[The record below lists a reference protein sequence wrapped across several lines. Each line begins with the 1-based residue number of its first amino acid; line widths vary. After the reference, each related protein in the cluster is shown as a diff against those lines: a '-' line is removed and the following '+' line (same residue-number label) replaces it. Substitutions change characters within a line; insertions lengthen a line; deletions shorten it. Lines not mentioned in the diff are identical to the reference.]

1 MKKIVAAVVAAL
13 LVAIA
18 VPVLAASSDDSNT
31 CSVRSCWENNAD
43 CNNGAYCQ
51 NDRSYCR
58 DNRTYCYN
66 DRGQR
71 GYRGGCGAGYYCG
84 R

>member
-18 VPVLAASSDDSNT
+18 VP
-31 CSVRSCWENNAD
+31 
-43 CNNGAYCQ
+43 AYCQ

-58 DNRTYCYN
+58 DNRAYCYN